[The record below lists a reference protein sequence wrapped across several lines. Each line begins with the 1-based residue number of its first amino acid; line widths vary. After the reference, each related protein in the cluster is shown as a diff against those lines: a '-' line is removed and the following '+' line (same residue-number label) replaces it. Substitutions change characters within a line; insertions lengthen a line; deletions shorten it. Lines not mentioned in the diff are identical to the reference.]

1 MVHATSM
8 TRNHHLKLKSLS
20 QYTKHLGLRNNRQS
34 FASYQQIPDLPQQ
47 TTTINLEPDKWGRAL
62 S

>member
-1 MVHATSM
+1 M